1 MDSLDVPT
9 KPSWLR
15 TKASSPERSAEMRR
29 TLANCDSRTVCDSSR
44 CPNLGDCWGKGHATF
59 MILGERCTRACRFC
73 AVPSGEPSPLD
84 PGEPEWVAES
94 VRRMGLRHAVITS
107 VTRDDLEDGG
117 AGVFAEVIRQ
127 VRWMNPGTSVEVLIP
142 DLQGDREALNA
153 VVAARPE
160 VLGHNLEVGR
170 SLQWVRDPMASYQ
183 RSLDVLAGAKEMEPG
198 MLTKSS
204 LMLGLGESG
213 PEIVEAMKDLLSAG
227 TDLLTIGQY
236 LPPRGSTLPL
246 RRYVPPG
253 EFEELRLKALDM
265 GFKGVKAGPL
275 VRSSFDALSLM
286 LEAGANRC

>member
-1 MDSLDVPT
+1 
-9 KPSWLR
+9 
-15 TKASSPERSAEMRR
+15 
-29 TLANCDSRTVCDSSR
+29 
-44 CPNLGDCWGKGHATF
+44 

-73 AVPSGEPSPLD
+73 AVPSGEPSPPD
-84 PGEPEWVAES
+84 PGEPERVAES

-160 VLGHNLEVGR
+160 VLGHNLEVVR

-204 LMLGLGESG
+204 LMLGLGES
-213 PEIVEAMKDLLSAG
+213 EQEVLEAMRDLLAAG
-227 TDLLTIGQY
+227 TDLLTLGQY
-236 LPPRGSTLPL
+236 LPPQGSSLPL
-246 RRYVPPG
+246 RRYVPPV

>member
-73 AVPSGEPSPLD
+73 AVPSGEPSPPD
-84 PGEPEWVAES
+84 PGEPVWVAES

-127 VRWMNPGTSVEVLIP
+127 VRGMNPGTSVEVLIP

-160 VLGHNLEVGR
+160 VLGHNLEVVR

-204 LMLGLGESG
+204 LMLGLGES
-213 PEIVEAMKDLLSAG
+213 EREVREAMKDLLAVG
-227 TDLLTIGQY
+227 TDLLTLGQY
-236 LPPRGSTLPL
+236 LPPRGSPLPL